1 MHKIQVLLL
10 LLTCLFSCKQEHLN
24 KSRSIHA
31 IPTDAALILESN
43 NLARSIE
50 KLSESAYWETLR
62 TETSLDKTHN
72 SLFKL
77 DSNLA
82 SYASHLSSINPVFLS
97 LHSTGSKSFNW
108 LIISSTENQ
117 KDRIQLL
124 EIGLASF
131 TKTKH
136 HNYTDAII
144 TEVFLEQES
153 LFYSNHRGLLIVSQE
168 KILIEDAIR
177 QLKTPTNLSTVA
189 AFNDLLNSVNKKED
203 YNLYLNT
210 KYFDRVSNAL
220 FKNNTN
226 LATQAEWMQWDV
238 DLSKNG
244 ILFSGISVSHD
255 SLAQELSFY
264 QSNKGHETIATSVLP
279 KNTALFTTKSFENF
293 KQLQR
298 KQKNS
303 NLIQHKQNSYTKSLL
318 GLTEDLKL
326 RFDSWIDDEIS
337 WFLIKTNSKFSEGI
351 IIHTSD
357 DEEIENFISQK
368 SDSLIN
374 YRDETIYSW
383 NELKYLSTI
392 CYSKTKED
400 LKYAIIL
407 NEQLILS
414 YDLPLLKSIINDFK
428 ADLTIS
434 SSVDYKKCMEKLNTN
449 SNLFIY
455 LQNPSALELTT
466 EYLNPNLA
474 EFFRT
479 YATAIAPF
487 KALAIQFD
495 AAGDNCYSN
504 AYMHFS
510 KQKINQTRA
519 LWTTQL
525 EAPILSEISLVKN
538 HYNQQWEIAV
548 QDQDYNL
555 YLISTEGEILWKR
568 KLEDAIIG
576 TIEQIDVFKNKKLQ
590 LLFNTSNKL
599 FLIDR
604 KGRDVKSFP
613 ISLKHKTELALAL
626 FDYQKQRNYRI
637 LLSCGKH
644 QYMFD
649 QNGKRINGWKL
660 NKTKSKVTQTAQ
672 HFVVASKDYILLPE
686 ENGTLNILN
695 RKGETRIKVKD
706 KIDFSNNK
714 LHIIQGKTLADSRI
728 VTIDKNGVQQNILFD
743 GSIDN
748 GIQFKFDHEIYY
760 SFELDHHVMIESE
773 SIKVSGSNMNL
784 RYSFN
789 HNLTSKP
796 VLHSFKNQ
804 MYMCVTD
811 FKNEE
816 TFLFREPNELIKG
829 FPIYGKTRGIL
840 KDLDLD
846 QHLNLIVGGE
856 SGLIYNYSA
865 E

>member
-1 MHKIQVLLL
+1 MHKIQVLFL

-31 IPTDAALILESN
+31 IPLDAALILESN

-62 TETSLDKTHN
+62 TETSLDKIHN

-153 LFYSNHRGLLIVSQE
+153 LFYSKHRGLLIVSQE

-177 QLKTPTNLSTVA
+177 QLKTPTNLSTVS

-244 ILFSGISVSHD
+244 ILFSGISLSHD

-264 QSNKGHETIATSVLP
+264 QSNKGHKTIATSVLP

-293 KQLQR
+293 KQFQR

-326 RFDSWIDDEIS
+326 RFDSWIDDEIT
-337 WFLIKTNSKFSEGI
+337 WFLIKTSTELSEGI

-357 DEEIENFISQK
+357 EEEIEHFISQK

-400 LKYAIIL
+400 LKYAILL

-428 ADLTIS
+428 AEITIS
-434 SSVDYKKCMEKLNTN
+434 KSIDYKKCMEKLNAN

-455 LQNPSALELTT
+455 LQNPFALELAT
-466 EYLNPNLA
+466 EYLNPNLV
-474 EFFRT
+474 EFFKT
-479 YATAIAPF
+479 YATAIEPF

-495 AAGDNCYSN
+495 AAGENCYSN

-555 YLISTEGEILWKR
+555 YLISTKGEILWKR

-613 ISLKHKTELALAL
+613 ITLKHKTELALAL

-660 NKTKSKVTQTAQ
+660 TKTKSKVTQTAQ

-714 LHIIQGKTLADSRI
+714 LHIIQGKTLAESRI

-748 GIQFKFDHEIYY
+748 GIQFEFDHEIYY

-804 MYMCVTD
+804 IYMCVTD

-840 KDLDLD
+840 KDLNLD
-846 QHLNLIVGGE
+846 QHLNLIVGSE